1 MNGSRQAATG
11 ELLVVFDYSGTLSL
25 DAVAFARP
33 ASLAGELYRSG
44 LADFGVATPETFWNR
59 IVNPTWEEGSL
70 GVAPYRRLI
79 VREVCAGWS
88 EERRKTSRASLERA
102 AAMFVTRYLAS
113 SLIHPAWHH
122 LLRGLVEESRVAVVA
137 ATDHYA
143 EATTA
148 IGHHFKT
155 LGIQARPLSAAKTPS
170 ERNVYIANSADL
182 AYRKDQEGFWR
193 CLRQG
198 IGEAAGGDVLL
209 IDDFGANEAAG
220 DDYGRREKVAE
231 RQRRTATILAKV
243 FPGRVTILPFVLP
256 DTEGRPEETTS
267 LIEAVSSRIIGI
279 VYGSD
284 PSRQLERP

>member
-1 MNGSRQAATG
+1 MNGSRQTAAG

-25 DAVAFARP
+25 DAAAFARP
-33 ASLAGELYRSG
+33 VSLAGELYRSG
-44 LADFGVATPETFWNR
+44 LADFGIAAPETFWNR

-70 GVAPYRRLI
+70 GVAPYCRLI
-79 VREVCAGWS
+79 VREICAGWS
-88 EERRKTSRASLERA
+88 EERRKTSLAALERA
-102 AAMFVTRYLAS
+102 AAMFVTRYLVS
-113 SLIHPAWHH
+113 SLIHPAWHP

-155 LGIQARPLSAAKTPS
+155 MRIQARPLSTAKTSS

-182 AYRKDQEGFWR
+182 GYRKDQEGFWR

-198 IGEAAGGDVLL
+198 IGEAAGGEVLLL

-256 DTEGRPEETTS
+256 DTEGRPEETKS
-267 LIEAVSSRIIGI
+267 LIEAVSTRISDI
-279 VYGSD
+279 VTGSD
-284 PSRQLERP
+284 PSR